1 MNTQI
6 IAIANQKG
14 GVGKTTTCANL
25 GIGLAQAGKKVLL
38 IDGDPQGSLTIS
50 LGNPQPDKLP
60 FTLSDAMGKI
70 LMDQPIRTGE
80 GILHHAEGVDLMPA
94 DIQLSGMEVS
104 LVNAMSRETILRQ
117 YLDTLKGQYSHI
129 LIDCQPSLGMLTVN
143 ALAAANR
150 IIIPVQAEYLPAKGL
165 EQLLST
171 VNKVKRQI
179 NPKLQIDGILLT
191 MVDSRTNFAKE
202 ISALLRETYGSKIKV
217 FGTEIPHSVRA
228 KEISAEGKSIFAHDP
243 GGKVAEGYR
252 NLTKEVLKLEKQR
265 EKIELASVDDL
276 FSTEEGR
283 QDAKLEKIQEIPLSE
298 LHPFKNHP
306 FKVKDDEAMM
316 ETADSI
322 KQYGVLVP
330 AIARPDPEGGYE
342 LVAGHRRHRAS
353 ELADKE
359 TMPVIVRDL
368 DDDAAT
374 IIMVDSNLQRESLLP
389 SERAFAYKMK
399 LDAMKHQGERVDL
412 TSSQVGTKLR
422 ADEILAQQAG
432 SSRNQIQRYIR
443 LTELIPELLDMVD
456 EKKIALNPAYELS
469 FLKKEEQV
477 DLLDAMDS
485 EQATPSL
492 SQAQRLKKY
501 SQEGHLTLDMMRV
514 IMGEEKK
521 SDLDRVTFTS
531 DTLRK
536 YFPKSYTPQRMQ
548 ETIIKLLEA
557 WQKKRQRD
565 QER

>member
-1 MNTQI
+1 M
-6 IAIANQKG
+6 K
-14 GVGKTTTCANL
+14 
-25 GIGLAQAGKKVLL
+25 
-38 IDGDPQGSLTIS
+38 SS
-50 LGNPQPDKLP
+50 
-60 FTLSDAMGKI
+60 
-70 LMDQPIRTGE
+70 
-80 GILHHAEGVDLMPA
+80 
-94 DIQLSGMEVS
+94 
-104 LVNAMSRETILRQ
+104 
-117 YLDTLKGQYSHI
+117 
-129 LIDCQPSLGMLTVN
+129 
-143 ALAAANR
+143 
-150 IIIPVQAEYLPAKGL
+150 AK
-165 EQLLST
+165 
-171 VNKVKRQI
+171 
-179 NPKLQIDGILLT
+179 
-191 MVDSRTNFAKE
+191 
-202 ISALLRETYGSKIKV
+202 
-217 FGTEIPHSVRA
+217 
-228 KEISAEGKSIFAHDP
+228 
-243 GGKVAEGYR
+243 
-252 NLTKEVLKLEKQR
+252 
-265 EKIELASVDDL
+265 KIELASVDDL
-276 FSTEEGR
+276 FSTEESR
-283 QDAKLEKIQEIPLSE
+283 ADAQREKVVEIPLSE
-298 LHPFKNHP
+298 LHPFKGHP

-353 ELADKE
+353 ELAEKE

-399 LDAMKHQGERVDL
+399 LEAVKHQGARTDL
-412 TSSQVGTKLR
+412 TSRQLGEKSQTSIQKV
-422 ADEILAQQAG
+422 ADQAG
-432 SSRNQIQRYIR
+432 ESQRQVQRYIR
-443 LTELIPELLDMVD
+443 LTELIPELMDMVD

-536 YFPKSYTPQRMQ
+536 YFPKSYTPARMQ